1 MSAVC
6 PNGHTSGA
14 EDFCDTCGAKIDLEN
29 QPEAAAAP
37 EPEAAVG
44 AGSSA
49 AGESGSAAVAAEQ
62 PVRDAAV
69 RRAAELDE
77 RQRLFG
83 VPTVPQQRGGA

>member
-49 AGESGSAAVAAEQ
+49 EARLSVRTVTSAK
-62 PVRDAAV
+62 V
-69 RRAAELDE
+69 RRRIMAGLSFV
-77 RQRLFG
+77 RCPGSIVRSPLP
-83 VPTVPQQRGGA
+83 VLR